1 MPKKLPKKVFCYMNE
16 LTKEWLNHAKKDL
29 LVVEKIL
36 DDENLTNIIA
46 FHSQQCIEKAFKSIL
61 IFYTGEIPRI
71 HNLLKLYGMISEY
84 EKIDVDL
91 QSLKRINETYIDS
104 RYPSDLGLL
113 PNGQPS
119 LKTVKEFYNT
129 AKEIFQRVNSKINS
143 KIKG

>member
-1 MPKKLPKKVFCYMNE
+1 MNE
-16 LTKEWLNHAKKDL
+16 LTKEWLNHARKDL

-61 IFYTGEIPRI
+61 IFYTSEIPRI
-71 HNLLKLYGMISEY
+71 HNLLKLYGMISKY

-91 QSLKRINETYIDS
+91 KSLEKINETYIDS

-119 LKTVKEFYNT
+119 LKTVKEFYYT
-129 AKEIFQRVNSKINS
+129 AKEVFKQIKSKINS

>member
-1 MPKKLPKKVFCYMNE
+1 MNE
-16 LTKEWLNHAKKDL
+16 LTKEWLNHAEKDL

-61 IFYTGEIPRI
+61 SFYTGEIPRI

-84 EKIDVDL
+84 EKIDVNL

-129 AKEIFQRVNSKINS
+129 AKEVFQQVTSKINS

>member
-1 MPKKLPKKVFCYMNE
+1 MNE

-46 FHSQQCIEKAFKSIL
+46 FHSQQCIEKVFKSIL

-129 AKEIFQRVNSKINS
+129 AKEVFQQVKSKINS
-143 KIKG
+143 KIKV

>member
-1 MPKKLPKKVFCYMNE
+1 MNE
-16 LTKEWLNHAKKDL
+16 LTKEWLNHAEKDL
-29 LVVEKIL
+29 MVIEKIL

-71 HNLLKLYGMISEY
+71 HNLLKLYGMVIEY
-84 EKIDVDL
+84 EKINVDL
-91 QSLKRINETYIDS
+91 KLLERINETYINS

-119 LKTVKEFYNT
+119 LKTVKEFYNA
-129 AKEIFQRVNSKINS
+129 AKGIFNQINS
-143 KIKG
+143 KLKSKFRK

>member
-1 MPKKLPKKVFCYMNE
+1 MAKSC
-16 LTKEWLNHAKKDL
+16 KKDL

-84 EKIDVDL
+84 EKIDVNL

-113 PNGQPS
+113 PNGQHHH
-119 LKTVKEFYNT
+119 
-129 AKEIFQRVNSKINS
+129 
-143 KIKG
+143 

>member
-1 MPKKLPKKVFCYMNE
+1 MNV
-16 LTKEWLNHAKKDL
+16 LINEWLNYAEKDL
-29 LVVEKIL
+29 LVIEKIL

-71 HNLLKLYGMISEY
+71 HNLLKLYGMIIEH
-84 EKIDVDL
+84 EKLEVDL
-91 QSLKRINETYIDS
+91 KSLERINETYIDS

-119 LKTVKEFYNT
+119 LKTAEEFYNT
-129 AKEIFQRVNSKINS
+129 AKDIFQQLKLMIN
-143 KIKG
+143 KK

>member
-1 MPKKLPKKVFCYMNE
+1 MNE

-129 AKEIFQRVNSKINS
+129 AKEVFQQVNSKINS
-143 KIKG
+143 KIKD